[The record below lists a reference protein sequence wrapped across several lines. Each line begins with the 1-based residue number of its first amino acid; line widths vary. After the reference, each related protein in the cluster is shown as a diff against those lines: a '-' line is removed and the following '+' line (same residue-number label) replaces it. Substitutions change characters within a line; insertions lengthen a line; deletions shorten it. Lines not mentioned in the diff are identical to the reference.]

1 MSLLTV
7 ATLLLSSCVYTKV
20 LRVFGLPCRGRRFAA
35 ADLALTAALVALSA
49 SPLCSAT
56 DQEQPLVTPL
66 TGKRQQKLTKL
77 T

>member
-7 ATLLLSSCVYTKV
+7 ATLLLSSCVYSKV
-20 LRVFGLPCRGRRFAA
+20 CRVFALASRDRQFTAELAFAA
-35 ADLALTAALVALSA
+35 AAALVALSA

-66 TGKRQQKLTKL
+66 KGKRK
-77 T
+77 